1 MAIYNTVE
9 TTNIS
14 GRCFSFIFDE
24 DIENGSLV
32 AMGSLVEG
40 TNDLYNAVIPKAG
53 DKVFLVANPAWSYD
67 DCRRVNQ
74 NEDNYIIKANTPFR
88 VYELKEL
95 DKFGVQDY
103 GISNNSSLAKDD
115 YITVDGT
122 TIVAKDAGTAKP
134 GATTGFIGIV
144 ETIEDYGV
152 EFCTGQNGNIGHTGR
167 KVIVKVVKNENV

>member
-14 GRCFSFIFDE
+14 GRCFSFIYDA

-32 AMGSLVEG
+32 AMGDLVEG
-40 TNDLYNAVIPKAG
+40 TNDLYNAEIPKTG
-53 DKVFLVANPAWSYD
+53 DRVFLVANPAWSYN

-88 VYELKEL
+88 VYELNEL

-103 GISNNSSLAKDD
+103 GLSNATSLAVGD

-122 TIVAKDAGTAKP
+122 TVVAKDAGTAAP
-134 GATTGFIGIV
+134 ASAGFVGKV
-144 ETIEDYGV
+144 EAIENYGV
-152 EFCTGQNGNIGHTGR
+152 EFSVGQAGNIGHTGK
-167 KVIVKVVKNENV
+167 KVIIKVIKNENV

>member
-14 GRCFSFIFDE
+14 GRCFSFIYDA

-32 AMGSLVEG
+32 AMGDLAEG
-40 TNDLYNAVIPKAG
+40 TNDLYNAEIPKAG
-53 DKVFLVANPAWSYD
+53 NRVFLVANPAWSYD

-88 VYELKEL
+88 VYELNAL

-103 GISNNSSLAKDD
+103 GISGATSLAVGD

-122 TIVAKDAGTAKP
+122 TVVAKDAGTTEPA
-134 GATTGFIGIV
+134 ATTGFVGKV
-144 ETIEDYGV
+144 EAIENYGV
-152 EFCTGQNGNIGHTGR
+152 EFCVGQNGNIGHTGK
-167 KVIVKVVKNENV
+167 KVIVKVIKNENV